1 MNPTFLFILIT
12 VIKVVVIVHIFMF
25 ILSYL
30 TWAERKL
37 LGHIQAR
44 LGPKNVGP
52 FGLLQ
57 PIADG
62 IKLLFK
68 EDIIPAQANKILFVI
83 APVLSFIPA
92 LIVFAVIPF
101 GDKVTLF
108 GQEIDLIISDINVG
122 LLYIFAITALGVY
135 GIAIAGWASNSKYS
149 LLGGLRSMAQ
159 MISYEVSYTLSIVG
173 ILMLAGSL
181 SLVDIVKMQDSFWHM
196 FIFKQPLAFLIYL
209 ICGIAETNRAPFD
222 LPEAET
228 ELVAGFHTEY
238 SSMKFGMF
246 SIAEYANVVN
256 VSAIATTLFLGG
268 WQGPYL
274 PPVVWF
280 LLKMSAFLFL
290 FIWLRAT
297 LPRFRYDQLM
307 KFGWQV
313 LLPLALLNIL
323 ITAII
328 MII

>member
-1 MNPTFLFILIT
+1 MNPTLLFILIT
-12 VIKVVVIVHIFMF
+12 FIKVVVIVHIFMF

-57 PIADG
+57 PVADG
-62 IKLLFK
+62 VKLLFK
-68 EDIIPAQANKILFVI
+68 EDVIPAQANKIMFVI

-108 GQEIDLIISDINVG
+108 GQEIDLIISDVNVG
-122 LLYIFAITALGVY
+122 LLYIFAVTALGVY

-181 SLVDIVKMQDSFWHM
+181 SLVDIVKMQDSFWQM

-280 LLKMSAFLFL
+280 LVKMSAFLFL

-307 KFGWQV
+307 RFGWQV

-323 ITAII
+323 ITAVI